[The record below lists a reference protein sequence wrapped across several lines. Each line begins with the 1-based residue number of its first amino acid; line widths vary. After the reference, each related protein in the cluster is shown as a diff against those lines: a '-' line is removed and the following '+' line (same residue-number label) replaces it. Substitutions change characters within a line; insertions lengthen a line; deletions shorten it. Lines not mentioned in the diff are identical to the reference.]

1 MLCSLFVFLSKF
13 SAFRHSEAR
22 LKTSV
27 PYSLPSSEDE
37 KLGAVRVIRPIYLLK
52 NLEFQCHNLTKNFS
66 IEVFLASI
74 FWFFILTARK
84 RIKTLPSVF
93 CQPVFD

>member
-27 PYSLPSSEDE
+27 PYSLPSPEDE
-37 KLGAVRVIRPIYLLK
+37 KPGAVRVIRPIYLLK
-52 NLEFQCHNLTKNFS
+52 NLEFQYHNLTKKIS

-74 FWFFILTARK
+74 FWFFILAPRE
-84 RIKTLPSVF
+84 RVKTPPSVF
-93 CQPVFD
+93 CQPVFN